1 MNRRDFIAMIG
12 GAAALL
18 AVGLTVAPSGGA
30 QQPAKVPRV
39 GILTP
44 AENEATPVFRAFRE
58 GLRELGYIEG
68 ETVVIEY
75 RFGAGSF
82 DPLPALAADL
92 VRLPVDVILTDGG
105 AKAAQIARAATSTIP
120 IVAATSGDPVTQG
133 LTTSLAH
140 PSGNIT
146 GLTLMSPELNA
157 KRLQLVKEAL
167 PEASRVA
174 VLWNPTTSAVQLRAI
189 EAGARALG
197 LQLRSFEASAP
208 ETLSS
213 VFDAARRDGVQAL
226 LVLPDA
232 IFWNQRAR
240 IVSLAAESR
249 LPALYPERE
258 YADAGGLLAYGPNV
272 PNNFRRAARYVD
284 KILKGAKPGD
294 LPFEEPTKFE
304 MIVNLKTAK
313 ALGLTIPPAILA
325 RADEVIE

>member
-1 MNRRDFIAMIG
+1 MRL
-12 GAAALL
+12 GAVVGTALAL
-18 AVGLTVAPSGGA
+18 VVTASPVAA
-30 QQPAKVPRV
+30 QQPSTKIPRI

-75 RFGAGSF
+75 RFGTGSF

-92 VRLPVDVILTDGG
+92 VRLSVDVIVTDGG
-105 AKAAQIARAATSTIP
+105 AKAAQIAGAATSTIP
-120 IVAATSGDPVTQG
+120 IVATTSGDPVAQG
-133 LTTSLAH
+133 LTTSLAR

-146 GLTLMSPELNA
+146 GLTLMSPELSA
-157 KRLQLVKEAL
+157 KRLQLVKEAF
-167 PEASRVA
+167 PEASLVA
-174 VLWNPTTSAVQLRAI
+174 VLWNPTTSAVQLRAT
-189 EAGARALG
+189 EAAARALG
-197 LQLRSFEASAP
+197 LQLRAFEASAP
-208 ETLSS
+208 ETLSG
-213 VFDAARRDGVQAL
+213 VFDAARRDGAQTL

-240 IVSLAAESR
+240 IVALAAASR

-272 PNNFRRAARYVD
+272 PDNFRRAARYVD

-304 MIVNLKTAK
+304 MIVNLRSAK
-313 ALGLTIPPAILA
+313 ALDLTIPQSIMV